1 MSTLTTRMI
10 GSAKL
15 QAVSYEEVEADS
27 GANGQAVA
35 VVVLSSLAAA
45 LGTGT
50 TSVTGAVA
58 LLFAAILS
66 WLVWV
71 FLTLWLGTRVMPGR
85 ETRADFGQVLR
96 TTGFSAAPGILRVL
110 GVVPVVG
117 WIIFLAAT
125 IWMLLSF
132 VIAIRQ
138 ALDYSSTGSALAV
151 CLLGW
156 IIHGI
161 LFFGF
166 VVVAR

>member
-1 MSTLTTRMI
+1 MSTLTARMI

-15 QAVSYEEVEADS
+15 QADSYEEVEADS
-27 GANGQAVA
+27 SANGQAVA

-50 TSVTGAVA
+50 TSVPGAVA

-117 WIIFLAAT
+117 WIIFLGAT

-138 ALDYSSTGSALAV
+138 ALDYSSTGSAFAV

-166 VVVAR
+166 VVVAS

>member
-15 QAVSYEEVEADS
+15 QADSYEEVEADS
-27 GANGQAVA
+27 RANGQAVA
-35 VVVLSSLAAA
+35 VVILSSLAAA

-110 GVVPVVG
+110 GVIPVVG

-166 VVVAR
+166 VVVAS